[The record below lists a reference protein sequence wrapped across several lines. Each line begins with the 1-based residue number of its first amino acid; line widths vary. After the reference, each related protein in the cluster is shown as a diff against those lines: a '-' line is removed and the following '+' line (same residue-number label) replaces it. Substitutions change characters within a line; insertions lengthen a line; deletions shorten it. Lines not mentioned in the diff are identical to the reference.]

1 MAFRVSTN
9 VASLTAQRF
18 LGKAQRTTEESLQAL
33 ASGSRV
39 TRPGNDAAGFAISE
53 GLRGQLSGI
62 KQARFNADTAIS
74 MLQVA
79 EGGLNEQN
87 NILIRL
93 RELAVYSASDT
104 LGDTERGYIN
114 TEFQQLLEEYDRIAA
129 TTRYGNK
136 ELLTGSGEEFEF
148 QVGANKGAE
157 NSVKFKLDA
166 NTSASESGID
176 GLSIEDQDDA
186 LDTLEELD
194 NAIGKVAEAR
204 STFGAMQSRLQFAS
218 DHLTGQ
224 TENIA
229 AARSQIADT
238 DVADEVSKLA
248 QSQIIQEAAVSVLA
262 QANMNTQRM
271 LKLIG

>member
-1 MAFRVSTN
+1 
-9 VASLTAQRF
+9 
-18 LGKAQRTTEESLQAL
+18 
-33 ASGSRV
+33 V
-39 TRPGNDAAGFAISE
+39 TRPGNDAAGFAIAE

-62 KQARFNADTAIS
+62 KQARYNADTAIS

-104 LGDTERGYIN
+104 LGDTERGFIN
-114 TEFQQLLEEYDRIAA
+114 TEFQQLAEEFDRIAK

-148 QVGANKGAE
+148 QIGAYNGAE
-157 NSVKFKLDA
+157 NSVKFKLESD
-166 NTSASESGID
+166 TSGSETGID

-186 LDTLEELD
+186 LSALDELD
-194 NAIGKVAEAR
+194 TAIGMVAEAR

-218 DHLTGQ
+218 DHLMGQ

-238 DVADEVSKLA
+238 DVAEEVSKLA
-248 QSQIIQEAAVSVLA
+248 QAQIIQEAAVSVLA
-262 QANMNTQRM
+262 QANQDTGRM
-271 LKLIG
+271 LRLIG